1 MHPWIAY
8 IGFVSGKKQRKWSWD
23 QNGVMPIPL
32 LALHSNLKGEN
43 LVSLRTL
50 DVTKECWG
58 KENICTMPELRK
70 RFQFIDFVILTKITT
85 EYIHLNS
92 CLIYW
97 LNHIFLQVRIPRL
110 IRLHST
116 EMEDVNEI
124 YAGDIFAL
132 FGVDCASGDTFVT
145 DNKLNLA
152 MVIMEWIS
160 IMLLFLS

>member
-8 IGFVSGKKQRKWSWD
+8 IDFVSGKKQRKWSWD

-32 LALHSNLKGEN
+32 LALHSNLKEEN

-85 EYIHLNS
+85 DYIHLNS
-92 CLIYW
+92 CFILLTESYILAGSHSSFNTFTFHWNGGCKWSIFRRYICTIWCW
-97 LNHIFLQVRIPRL
+97 LRKWWYFRNR
-110 IRLHST
+110 
-116 EMEDVNEI
+116 
-124 YAGDIFAL
+124 
-132 FGVDCASGDTFVT
+132 
-145 DNKLNLA
+145 
-152 MVIMEWIS
+152 
-160 IMLLFLS
+160 